1 MSASN
6 VIPAVRVIPRI
17 ANGCICWYEGD
28 TFSLRL
34 RLELE
39 DQDGAAVTVGA
50 SDSVKITFYDRM
62 RTQVQQFVFSGIVG
76 NTVTL
81 DFTEDVSAKFP
92 RGCTDT
98 TFCTRTETKRRLQAG
113 TSYTLSKEAMVSR
126 NLILAKTAFS
136 M

>member
-1 MSASN
+1 M
-6 VIPAVRVIPRI
+6 
-17 ANGCICWYEGD
+17 
-28 TFSLRL
+28 
-34 RLELE
+34 E

-92 RGCTDT
+92 RGLYHYDILYTHGDKT
-98 TFCTRTETKRRLQAG
+98 T
-113 TSYTLSKEAMVSR
+113 
-126 NLILAKTAFS
+126 LAS
-136 M
+136 GNIVHVE

>member
-1 MSASN
+1 MGGGTEVSASN
-6 VIPAVRVIPRI
+6 VIPAARVSPRI

-62 RTQVQQFVFSGIVG
+62 RAQVQQFVFSGIVG

-81 DFTEDVSAKFP
+81 DFTEDVSAKF
-92 RGCTDT
+92 RKGLYRYDILYTHGDKT
-98 TFCTRTETKRRLQAG
+98 T
-113 TSYTLSKEAMVSR
+113 
-126 NLILAKTAFS
+126 LASGNVARVE
-136 M
+136 

>member
-6 VIPAVRVIPRI
+6 VIPAARVIPRI

-39 DQDGAAVTVGA
+39 DQDSAAVTVGA

-62 RTQVQQFVFSGIVG
+62 RAQVQQFVFSGIVG

-81 DFTEDVSAKFP
+81 DFTEDVSAKF
-92 RGCTDT
+92 RKGLYRYDI
-98 TFCTRTETKRRLQAG
+98 L
-113 TSYTLSKEAMVSR
+113 YTHGD
-126 NLILAKTAFS
+126 KTALAS
-136 M
+136 GNVARVE